1 MRIHITGNAGSG
13 KTTLAKELGFLLDVD
28 VYGLDKIVWQQG
40 WGTRPLKERRR
51 LEEDLCQK
59 TAWIIEG
66 VSSLVRESADVIIF
80 LDFSRRECYWRCL
93 KRNWR
98 YLFKSR
104 PELPDHC
111 PEIKILPE
119 LVKIIWQFPSNSRPT
134 IVGGHDKKNQTFV
147 ILSCNKDIE
156 SFLDEIR
163 HNKRLLSVL

>member
-80 LDFSRRECYWRCL
+80 LDLPRRQCYWRCL

-119 LVKIIWQFPSNSRPT
+119 LVKIIWQFPSNSRPR

-147 ILSCNKDIE
+147 ILNSNKDIE

-163 HNKRLLSVL
+163 NNKCLLSEL